1 MCSGPSSI
9 QGFMQKAEAER
20 LLLACSPGTF
30 LIRFSEGEPG
40 GISVAWVTGGRY
52 AVDLIHAR

>member
-1 MCSGPSSI
+1 MRFATSSI

-40 GISVAWVTGGRY
+40 GISVAWVTGEL
-52 AVDLIHAR
+52 AQ